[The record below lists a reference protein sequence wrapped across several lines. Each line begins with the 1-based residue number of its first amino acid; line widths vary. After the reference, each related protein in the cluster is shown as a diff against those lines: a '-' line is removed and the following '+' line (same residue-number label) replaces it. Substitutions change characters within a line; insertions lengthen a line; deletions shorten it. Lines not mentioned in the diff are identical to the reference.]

1 MPVVFGD
8 RHFHALNLN
17 ANRRSD
23 IIDRFAME
31 DRRIHRMDKI
41 KVLGIVGSLRKES
54 FNRKLLQA
62 ALELAP
68 EGIELEIAEITGIP
82 LFNEDVLEEGVP
94 EEVRLFKERVAGADA
109 LLIATPE
116 YNWSVP
122 GPLKNA
128 IDWVS
133 RPIATSPLQGKPA
146 AIMGASTGPFG
157 TVRVQL
163 HLRQVFAYTN
173 TYLLPQPQVLV
184 NMAEQ
189 KFDGEGKLTD
199 EATRQHVR
207 KLLEALEAWTR
218 RLGK

>member
-1 MPVVFGD
+1 
-8 RHFHALNLN
+8 
-17 ANRRSD
+17 
-23 IIDRFAME
+23 
-31 DRRIHRMDKI
+31 MDKI

-82 LFNEDVLEEGVP
+82 LFNEDVLDEGVP
-94 EEVRLFKERVAGADA
+94 EAVKLFKERVADADA

-133 RPIATSPLQGKPA
+133 RPITTSPLQGKPA

-163 HLRQVFAYTN
+163 HWRQVFACTN
-173 TYLLPQPQVLV
+173 TYVLPQPQVVV

-189 KFDGEGKLTD
+189 KFDGEGKLID
-199 EATRQHVR
+199 EATRQQVR